1 MKWTVAELHK
11 YQYEAMTFDKTID
24 LAEELKK
31 ADSEI
36 REVSPI
42 RVQGRADVDSDKAA
56 FHLHITGA
64 FILPCSRTLADVEY
78 PFDIHSIETF
88 SLNPL
93 NYQVDENEEIH
104 EIVGGVI
111 DLKPVVHELVLLE
124 VPIQVFSPE
133 VEESSSLPS
142 GQDWK
147 VLTEDQLYEA
157 REREK
162 KKIDPRLADLAKLL
176 QKDEDEKQR

>member
-11 YQYEAMTFDKTID
+11 YKYEAMTFDKTVD
-24 LAEELKK
+24 LAEGLKK
-31 ADSEI
+31 VDSEI

-42 RVQGRADVDSDKAA
+42 RVQGRVDVDPDKAA
-56 FHLHITGA
+56 FHLHITGT

-93 NYQVDENEEIH
+93 NYQVDEDEEIH
-104 EIVGGVI
+104 EIVGGVV

-124 VPIQVFSPE
+124 IPIQVFSPE
-133 VEESSSLPS
+133 AEESSSLPS

-157 REREK
+157 REHEK
-162 KKIDPRLADLAKLL
+162 KKVDPRLADLAKLL